1 MIFFIRC
8 SALLFIVS
16 IVAACSA
23 DRSKSPVYVTQADTI
38 GWPSSFHLGR
48 VASLREIDSLD
59 IDVRP
64 DGKGLP
70 EGVGTVSLGRSIY
83 ALKCARCHGAT
94 GVEGPYNKLVTYPSK
109 ESDKK
114 KGDREEKTIGSYWPY
129 ASTIYDYLQRT
140 MPYDQPGSLT
150 PEEIYSLTAW
160 LLHANSI
167 IDSTL
172 VLDSKSLPKV
182 VMPAQ
187 KFFVPDDREETS
199 EVR

>member
-1 MIFFIRC
+1 MFFIRC
-8 SALLFIVS
+8 SALLLVVS
-16 IVAACSA
+16 IAACNA
-23 DRSKSPVYVTQADTI
+23 DRSKSPTYVTQSDTI
-38 GWPSSFHLGR
+38 GWPASFQFGRRASS
-48 VASLREIDSLD
+48 REIDSLD
-59 IDVRP
+59 MDVRP

-70 EGVGTVSLGRSIY
+70 EGVGNVSLGRSIY
-83 ALKCARCHGAT
+83 ALKCGRCHGVN
-94 GVEGPYNKLVTYPSK
+94 GVEGPYNKLVTYPST

-114 KGDREEKTIGSYWPY
+114 KDDREEKTIGNYWPY

-150 PEEIYSLTAW
+150 PEEIYSLTAY

-187 KFFVPDDREETS
+187 TFFVPDDRGETS